1 MNGKRWATT
10 ALGFAQAAA
19 LCALVLGPTAARAE
33 TSQVSATGFTSTFA
47 MAIESDPERV
57 YQAFTQLPR
66 WWNKAHTWS
75 GSETNLSLDAQA
87 GGCFCERWGNGAS
100 AMHGRVLMAQPGAVL
115 RLHAWLGPLQDMPVQ
130 AVLTF
135 GTARRDGATRMR
147 ITYKVAGPAELQL
160 DKLAPAVDGV
170 LAEQVKRLRNFI
182 ETGRPE

>member
-1 MNGKRWATT
+1 MRVKCWT
-10 ALGFAQAAA
+10 AGGLRVAQAAVG
-19 LCALVLGPTAARAE
+19 CVLVLISAAARAE
-33 TSQVSATGFTSTFA
+33 TSQVSATGFTATFA
-47 MAIESDPERV
+47 LPIDSDPDRV
-57 YQAFTQLPR
+57 YEAFTQLPR
-66 WWNKAHTWS
+66 WWNKSHTWS
-75 GSETNLSLDAQA
+75 GSAGNLSLDAQA

-160 DKLAPAVDGV
+160 DQLAPAVDKV
-170 LAEQVKRLRNFI
+170 LAEQVKRLKSYV
-182 ETGRPE
+182 ETGQPE